1 MLKQPTHDFL
11 LETSVDYHTSCFA
24 TLRSFSSSLLLSRH
38 YSTLVEE
45 SRRYQRELSDRG
57 CSPEEAEEIV
67 EQVLDAKLCEQKSS
81 TTKKKPR
88 QECPFHRK
96 VASLNSNAC
105 GKLLGS
111 RSRSRPAIYP
121 RLSRRRRL
129 CSRLW
134 SATTAWNW
142 VIPMKRMMPPCRTQ
156 ERRNFW
162 VCQNVNHSCASAKS
176 SIPQKGLSFFTFW
189 GFIVP
194 TVTIS

>member
-1 MLKQPTHDFL
+1 
-11 LETSVDYHTSCFA
+11 
-24 TLRSFSSSLLLSRH
+24 
-38 YSTLVEE
+38 
-45 SRRYQRELSDRG
+45 
-57 CSPEEAEEIV
+57 V

-142 VIPMKRMMPPCRTQ
+142 VIPMKRLMPPCRTQ
-156 ERRNFW
+156 ERLGVSKREPLLRIRQ
-162 VCQNVNHSCASAKS
+162 VIYSTKRGCHSLRSGA
-176 SIPQKGLSFFTFW
+176 LSFRPSQPRNSQLSVRCHV
-189 GFIVP
+189 GGADCAISLGHARRPCEHAP
-194 TVTIS
+194 TARDQAGLPDFRPNFERRRSA